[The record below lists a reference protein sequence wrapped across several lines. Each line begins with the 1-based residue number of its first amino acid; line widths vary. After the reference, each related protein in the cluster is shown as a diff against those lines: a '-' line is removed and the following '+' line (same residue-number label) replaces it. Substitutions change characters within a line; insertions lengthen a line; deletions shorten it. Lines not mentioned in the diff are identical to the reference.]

1 MLTLPA
7 PVAAVLGACHLA
19 VAGTL
24 ALYGAHWLAVFLIA
38 AVSTAALF
46 LKRAPMAEA
55 TDGEG

>member
-1 MLTLPA
+1 MLALPA
-7 PVAAVLGACHLA
+7 PVAAVLGVCQLA

-24 ALYGAHWLAVFLIA
+24 ALAGAHWLAVFLIA

-46 LKRAPMAEA
+46 LKRAPVTEA